1 MIDRR
6 PRASR
11 EGLAASGTIQS
22 AMRRAL
28 ILLVLAGCA
37 ALLAAC
43 GKSSY
48 AARSTGSPAAPA
60 SAAKGAP
67 LTRARALAAARAV
80 NLTAADLP
88 GFTPSPRRATKT
100 AQEQVYERELLRCLG
115 PEASG
120 AQLAEASSKQFEL
133 SHGILQ
139 LGVSSEV
146 SVAATPAIAT
156 AKLAAIRSPR
166 VRGCFA
172 RYFEGLLKSQRY
184 AGAAIGPVSLASG
197 TPPAQGTTG
206 GFGWRVTA
214 TLDLHGASVSF
225 YLDILGFVYGPAT
238 VTMFST
244 GALEPFPAAAQ
255 QHLFG
260 LLLERAKAHIS

>member
-1 MIDRR
+1 
-6 PRASR
+6 
-11 EGLAASGTIQS
+11 
-22 AMRRAL
+22 MRRAL
-28 ILLVLAGCA
+28 ILIVLAGCA

-48 AARSTGSPAAPA
+48 SAHTASAPAAA
-60 SAAKGAP
+60 SSASKASP
-67 LTRARALAAARAV
+67 LTDARALAAARAV

-88 GFTPSPRRATKT
+88 GFTASSRKQTKT
-100 AQEQVYERELLRCLG
+100 TREKGYEDELLRCLG
-115 PEASG
+115 PQAS
-120 AQLAEASSKQFEL
+120 AVALAEASSREFEL

-146 SVAATPAIAT
+146 SVAQTPAMAS
-156 AKLAAIRSPR
+156 AKLAAVRSPR

-172 RYFEGLLKSQRY
+172 RYFERLLKGQRY
-184 AGAAIGPVSLASG
+184 AGAAIGPVSLAAG
-197 TPPAQGTTG
+197 TPPAPGTTG

-214 TLDLHGASVSF
+214 SLDIRGVRVSF

-238 VTMFST
+238 VTLFST

-260 LLLERAKAHIS
+260 LLLHRAKAHIS